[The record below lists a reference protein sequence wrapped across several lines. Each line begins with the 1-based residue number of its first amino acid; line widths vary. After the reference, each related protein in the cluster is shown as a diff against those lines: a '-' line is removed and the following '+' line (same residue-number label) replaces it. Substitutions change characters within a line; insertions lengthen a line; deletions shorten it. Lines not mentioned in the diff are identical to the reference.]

1 MKIRILFGLLAGTAM
16 GRTRNCAKSGL
27 VRVIGVPV
35 LVRTT
40 PGLGWSGGGPVGKA
54 AFVN

>member
-40 PGLGWSGGGPVGKA
+40 PGLGWSGGGPVK
-54 AFVN
+54 